1 MDGISSGVIGGVTWG
16 KIDASAWTEKLE
28 PAREGDPERISKAVR
43 ERQRRQRRQTAKY
56 METSPGGSD
65 RRPFLIEKLSPA
77 KSQMEPIHHNG
88 AGRTKN
94 SPIASR
100 TALRFRTHDDGHT
113 VSSIYYTFSRIY
125 HEMT

>member
-88 AGRTKN
+88 AGRTKQ
-94 SPIASR
+94 PLPLPAAQHCDFAPTTMGILLAVYI
-100 TALRFRTHDDGHT
+100 THLAGF
-113 VSSIYYTFSRIY
+113 I
-125 HEMT
+125 MK